1 MLIRLDKIKNGNV
14 YNMVIAEGGVPNGAV
29 VKKGGYAEFDTY
41 KASKLADVTKEET
54 LMLVAPFMNVTG
66 FDKEENMTF
75 EKGDVI
81 RGYSFQKGDVITLTI
96 DGITNATNVANDMV
110 GKYVQGVNASYKM
123 TIIETA
129 TATLNFEV
137 LAVEQLDGKDALVLE
152 VK

>member
-1 MLIRLDKIKNGNV
+1 MLIRLDKVKNGNV
-14 YNMVIAEGGVPNGAV
+14 YNMVIGENGVPNGAV
-29 VKKGGYAEFDTY
+29 VKKGTYTEFDTY
-41 KASKLADVTKEET
+41 KAGKLADVTKEET

-75 EKGDVI
+75 AKDEVIRGYAFEKGDV
-81 RGYSFQKGDVITLTI
+81 VTLTI
-96 DGITNATNVANDMV
+96 DGITNATNVAKDMI
-110 GKYVQGVNASYKM
+110 GKYVQGVDASYKM
-123 TIIETA
+123 TIIDTA